1 MYKLLATILTAALL
15 QGCDSNDPKEEF
27 PGTYAV
33 GGSISGLSGDINLS
47 INGTLET
54 FSDNG
59 EFIAETR
66 INNNENY
73 KVSIIDT
80 ENNLNCEIEND
91 VGTSEIDITNIEIS
105 CDATEFTAYNLK
117 GLDFT
122 VEQPSVI
129 NFAFHLID
137 RYTGLALNNLTKANM
152 TEYLSIF
159 EDDDVMPQEALVELE
174 QSKSFDAEYH
184 TVYAIHVSPLVSQDN
199 LDNIISAIKDRIL
212 DPVTLESKIPAN
224 HLISILTF
232 DETVTEIA
240 NQIADVNE
248 LLDALSTIEIGVAS
262 TNLNGAIKAGA
273 EIWQNTTSLEL
284 ISYGNLI
291 VFTNGKDSSGIV
303 SNEDAIE
310 AVDNKDVYFVTL
322 NDNID
327 TSALTA
333 YTLETNISSFSDFA
347 DTQTAIDYRFEQIK
361 TFEDGLYVLSYATP
375 KRAGSHELT
384 IKADDDY
391 RCDTPVTDSE
401 QLTDSSFDCADEQSY
416 GFDASNFSTVTPVV
430 SINGPTTTYAKEVT
444 LTAQTKWL
452 SIDASIQPIYDW
464 DIKVCLNQNVDVDIN
479 NDLTSVTINKNPES
493 DKLSL
498 LKLSLNEAESGTTT
512 TQYLIMV
519 NSKDQLKDLNR
530 IDKNSVCR

>member
-1 MYKLLATILTAALL
+1 
-15 QGCDSNDPKEEF
+15 
-27 PGTYAV
+27 
-33 GGSISGLSGDINLS
+33 
-47 INGTLET
+47 
-54 FSDNG
+54 
-59 EFIAETR
+59 
-66 INNNENY
+66 
-73 KVSIIDT
+73 
-80 ENNLNCEIEND
+80 
-91 VGTSEIDITNIEIS
+91 
-105 CDATEFTAYNLK
+105 
-117 GLDFT
+117 
-122 VEQPSVI
+122 
-129 NFAFHLID
+129 
-137 RYTGLALNNLTKANM
+137 
-152 TEYLSIF
+152 
-159 EDDDVMPQEALVELE
+159 
-174 QSKSFDAEYH
+174 
-184 TVYAIHVSPLVSQDN
+184 
-199 LDNIISAIKDRIL
+199 
-212 DPVTLESKIPAN
+212 
-224 HLISILTF
+224 
-232 DETVTEIA
+232 VTEIA

-262 TNLNGAIKAGA
+262 TNLNGAIKAGV

-401 QLTDSSFDCADEQSY
+401 QLTGSSFDCADEQSY

-464 DIKVCLNQNVDVDIN
+464 DIKVCLNQNVDVEIN
-479 NDLTSVTINKNPES
+479 NDLSSVTINKNPES

-498 LKLSLNEAESGTTT
+498 LKLTLNEAESGTTT

-519 NSKDQLKDLNR
+519 NSKDQLGDLNR

>member
-1 MYKLLATILTAALL
+1 
-15 QGCDSNDPKEEF
+15 
-27 PGTYAV
+27 
-33 GGSISGLSGDINLS
+33 
-47 INGTLET
+47 
-54 FSDNG
+54 
-59 EFIAETR
+59 
-66 INNNENY
+66 
-73 KVSIIDT
+73 
-80 ENNLNCEIEND
+80 
-91 VGTSEIDITNIEIS
+91 
-105 CDATEFTAYNLK
+105 
-117 GLDFT
+117 
-122 VEQPSVI
+122 I

-152 TEYLSIF
+152 GEYLSIF
-159 EDDDVMPQEALVELE
+159 ENDEVMPQEAFVELE
-174 QSKSFDAEYH
+174 QSKSFDSEYH
-184 TVYAIHVSPLVSQDN
+184 TVYAIHISQLVSQDN
-199 LDNIISAIKDRIL
+199 LDNVISVIKDRII

-224 HLISILTF
+224 HLISIFTF

-248 LLDALSTIEIGVAS
+248 LLDALSTIKRGVAS
-262 TNLNGAIKAGA
+262 TNLIDVVKAGTA
-273 EIWQNTTSLEL
+273 IWQDTTSLEL

-291 VFTNGKDSSGIV
+291 VFTNGKDSTSTV
-303 SNEDAIE
+303 TNEQAAN

-322 NDNID
+322 SDNVD
-327 TSALTA
+327 TNALAA
-333 YTLETNISSFSDFA
+333 YTSQSKILPLADFA
-347 DTQTAIDYRFEQIK
+347 TIETTVDDRFEQIK

-401 QLTDSSFDCADEQSY
+401 QLTGSSFDCADEQSY

-464 DIKVCLNQNVDVDIN
+464 DIKVCLNQNVDVEIN
-479 NDLTSVTINKNPES
+479 NDLSSVTINKNPES

-498 LKLSLNEAESGTTT
+498 LKLTLNEAESGTTT

-519 NSKDQLKDLNR
+519 NSKDQLGDLNR